1 MKAIQLD
8 QLNLVL
14 IVVSL
19 ALAFWLPFELF
30 LMAYAILGPLHY
42 LTETNWIRDKAY
54 FMAFPYWKHF
64 VITTALLF
72 SFPYIFKID
81 LFSGLLT
88 QNWKEQW
95 FPVIGKASV
104 ISIFLLLVMAVS
116 AAFGQSIKKQGIIG
130 GSLGLLIVIIGCNSE
145 WFSLIFG
152 LLLTTIIHVYLFT
165 ILFMCY
171 GTKKASNYIGVLNLA
186 LMVLVPFILYLAPIE
201 GVVYEFTTR
210 VKEAYMLNNFHVLN
224 AHLAQLI
231 GAYDS
236 LMFFFYENVDIKIQ
250 IFIAFAYCYHYLN
263 WFSKTTIIGWHKKLN
278 SRKSLAILVIW
289 GICLGVYAYDY
300 RLGVITTIFLSV
312 LHVLFELPLN
322 ALTIKSLLRQ

>member
-14 IVVSL
+14 IIVSL
-19 ALAFWLPFELF
+19 VLAFWLPFELF
-30 LMAYAILGPLHY
+30 LMAYAVLGPLHY

-54 FMAFPYWKHF
+54 FIAFPYWKYF
-64 VITTALLF
+64 VVTAAFLF

-81 LFSGLLT
+81 LFANLLS
-88 QNWKEQW
+88 QNWKEEW
-95 FPVIGKASV
+95 FPVIGKAGG

-116 AAFGQSIKKQGIIG
+116 AVFGQSLKRQGVIG
-130 GSLGLLIVIIGCNSE
+130 GGLGLLIVIIGYNTE

-165 ILFMCY
+165 ILFMWY
-171 GTKKASNYIGVLNLA
+171 GTKKAPNKIGVLNIA
-186 LMVLVPFILYLAPIE
+186 LMVLVPIVLYMVSIS
-201 GVVYEFTTR
+201 GISYEFSAG
-210 VKEAYMLNNFHVLN
+210 VKEAYMGNSFHVLN

-236 LMFFFYENVDIKIQ
+236 LKFFFYEHVDLKIQ

-278 SRKSLAILVIW
+278 SRKSLAILLVW
-289 GICLGVYAYDY
+289 GICLGIYAYDY

-312 LHVLFELPLN
+312 IHVLFELPLN
-322 ALTIKSLLRQ
+322 ALTVKSLFRK